1 MRNYVYVVLT
11 SLFIFQ
17 TALLLLS
24 EQNIRYSLGPSSA
37 NIMMHS
43 IENTSAAVNPTIRQT
58 LSRLYRSL
66 NSLPNANQSFNT
78 LKRNLHDYSSFRPLP
93 NILDKG
99 SLTAEREHL
108 FLPLLDLVLLI

>member
-78 LKRNLHDYSSFRPLP
+78 LKRNLHDYSSFRSLP